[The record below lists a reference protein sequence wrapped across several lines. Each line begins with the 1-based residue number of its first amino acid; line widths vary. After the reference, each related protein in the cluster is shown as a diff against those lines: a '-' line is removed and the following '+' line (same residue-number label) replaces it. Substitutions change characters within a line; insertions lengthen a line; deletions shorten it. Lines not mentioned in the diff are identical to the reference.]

1 MPATSEIP
9 PPELLRVLIQ
19 ADRLLEA
26 RILPDALQD
35 QLQEWTL
42 RTIKTLLERIE
53 AREQGEEYIPRRE

>member
-1 MPATSEIP
+1 MPTTSDIAP
-9 PPELLRVLIQ
+9 AELLRVLIQ

-42 RTIKTLLERIE
+42 EAIRTLLERIE
-53 AREQGEEYIPRRE
+53 AENKGEE